1 MNGGIHPSSI
11 SGILS
16 LAYAETG
23 SLLHALRVS
32 V

>member
-1 MNGGIHPSSI
+1 MNGGIYPSI
-11 SGILS
+11 PSGILW